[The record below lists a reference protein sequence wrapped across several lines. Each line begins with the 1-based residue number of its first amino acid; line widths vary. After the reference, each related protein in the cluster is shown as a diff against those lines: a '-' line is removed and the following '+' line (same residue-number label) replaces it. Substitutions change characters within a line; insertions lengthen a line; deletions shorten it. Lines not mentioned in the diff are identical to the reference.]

1 MTATT
6 SNTMNPSNTMKIS
19 VIGTGYVGLVSGVC
33 LASVGH
39 DVQCVDIDADK
50 VARINGGE
58 CPIHEDGLPELLAGV
73 LGSRFSATTDLAD
86 AVQSTDLTLIAVGT
100 PFGEE
105 RIDLAQIRAAAQ
117 EVGEALVGKD
127 GYHVVAVKSTVVPGT
142 TETVVAPIVAEA
154 SGRQLGDD
162 VGVGMNPEFLR
173 EGVAVKDFLQPDR
186 IVVGGIDDRTR
197 EVMAAV
203 YAPFPGTD
211 LVKTTPSTAEMIK
224 YTANSLLATLIS
236 FSNEIGNMSAAVG
249 VDVVDVLEGVH
260 LDHRFAPILAE
271 AAEAGDRVRPAMLTY
286 LFAGCGFGGSCF
298 PKDVKALAAHAKAAG
313 VDVPVLRGALDVN
326 EHQPERLVELV
337 VDRVDAPARVAVLGV
352 AFKPGTDDIRESPTL
367 RVVPALVDA
376 GYEVVLHDP
385 IALDNARQH
394 FGDAVGYEPD
404 LEAAVTGASAA
415 VLVTSWADYA
425 SLAKYVDDDTL
436 VADGRRF
443 LDPEDFARYCGI
455 GFPSAATTGP

>member
-1 MTATT
+1 
-6 SNTMNPSNTMKIS
+6 MKLS

-50 VARINGGE
+50 VAGINAGN
-58 CPIHEDGLPELLAGV
+58 CPIHEDGLPELLASV
-73 LGSRFSATTDLAD
+73 LGTQFSATTDLAA
-86 AVQSTDLTLIAVGT
+86 AVQSSDLTLIAVGT

-105 RIDLAQIRAAAQ
+105 RIDLAQIRAAAHS
-117 EVGEALVGKD
+117 VGEALVGKD

-142 TETVVAPIVAEA
+142 TESVVAPIVADA
-154 SGRQLGDD
+154 SGRKLGDD
-162 VGVGMNPEFLR
+162 VGIGMNPEFLR
-173 EGVAVKDFLQPDR
+173 EGVAVQDFLAPDR

-197 EVMAAV
+197 DVMAAV
-203 YAPFPGTD
+203 YEPFAGTD

-236 FSNEIGNMSAAVG
+236 FSNEVGNMSAAVG

-260 LDHRFAPILAE
+260 LDHRFAPILGD
-271 AAEAGDRVRPAMLTY
+271 AAEAGDRIRPAMLTY

-298 PKDVKALAAHAKAAG
+298 PKDVKALAAHAEAAG

-326 EHQPERLVELV
+326 EDQPDRLVELV
-337 VDRVDAPARVAVLGV
+337 VDRVDAPARVAVLGA

-367 RVVPALVDA
+367 RVVPALVDV
-376 GYEVVLHDP
+376 GYDVVLHDP
-385 IALDNARQH
+385 IALDNATQH
-394 FGDAVGYEPD
+394 FGDHIGYELD
-404 LEAAVTGASAA
+404 LATAVKGADAV
-415 VLVTSWADYA
+415 VLVTSWPDYA
-425 SLAKYVDDDTL
+425 GLAKHVDDETV

-443 LDPEDFARYCGI
+443 LDPADFANYCGI
-455 GFPSAATTGP
+455 GFPGPARVSSRAPFGEV

>member
-1 MTATT
+1 
-6 SNTMNPSNTMKIS
+6 MKLS

-39 DVQCVDIDADK
+39 EVQCVDIDADK
-50 VARINGGE
+50 VARINVGD
-58 CPIHEDGLPELLAGV
+58 CPIHEDGLPELLAEV
-73 LGSRFSATTDLAD
+73 LGHRFSATTDLAA
-86 AVQSTDLTLIAVGT
+86 AVQSSDLTLIAVGT

-105 RIDLAQIRAAAQ
+105 RIDLGQIRAAAE
-117 EVGEALVGKD
+117 EVGTALVGKD

-154 SGRQLGDD
+154 SGRKLGDD

-173 EGVAVKDFLQPDR
+173 EGVAVQDFLRPDR

-197 EVMAAV
+197 DVMAQV
-203 YAPFPGTD
+203 YAPFTGTD

-260 LDHRFAPILAE
+260 LDHRFAPILTDT
-271 AAEAGDRVRPAMLTY
+271 AASGDRIRPAMLTY

-298 PKDVKALAAHAKAAG
+298 PKDVKALAAHAEAAG
-313 VDVPVLRGALDVN
+313 VEVPVLRGALDVN
-326 EHQPERLVELV
+326 EHQPDRLVELV
-337 VDRVDAPARVAVLGV
+337 VDRVAAPARVAVLGA

-376 GYEVVLHDP
+376 GYDVVLHDP
-385 IALDNARQH
+385 IALAPASAH
-394 FGDAVGYEPD
+394 FGDGIGYEAD
-404 LEAAVTGASAA
+404 LEVAVADADA
-415 VLVTSWADYA
+415 VVLVTSWPDYA
-425 SLAKYVDDDTL
+425 SLAKYLDGTTTL

-443 LDPEDFARYCGI
+443 LDPALFENYCGI
-455 GFPSAATTGP
+455 GYPAATDAG